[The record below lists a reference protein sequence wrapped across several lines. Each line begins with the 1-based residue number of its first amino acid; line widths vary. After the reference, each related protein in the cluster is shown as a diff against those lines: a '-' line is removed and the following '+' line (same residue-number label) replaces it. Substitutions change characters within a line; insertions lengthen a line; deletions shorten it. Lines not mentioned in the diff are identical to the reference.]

1 MTKSALRK
9 EFLRERMNLTQ
20 EMVDFKSDQISS
32 NIVGLL
38 KGEVFRNVHVFLP
51 YLKKKEINTWKIIS
65 ALRTAFPQAQ
75 IVAPY
80 ILPGTKEMDHFILN
94 EESTLITNAW
104 GIPEP
109 DPVTSQ
115 KVINTE
121 IDVVLLPLLIFDQRG
136 YRVGYGGGYYDRFLA
151 KCRTDTLKAGI
162 SLFEPVEKITDLNE
176 FDVRMDVCITPLKTY
191 TW

>member
-1 MTKSALRK
+1 MNKSALRK
-9 EFLRERMNLTQ
+9 EFLQGRMNLTQ

-32 NIVGLL
+32 NIVGFL
-38 KGEVFRNVHVFLP
+38 KGKVFRNVHVFLP

-65 ALRTAFPQAQ
+65 ALRTAFPQAK

-94 EESTLITNAW
+94 EETTLITNLWA
-104 GIPEP
+104 IPEP

-115 KVINTE
+115 KVFDTD
-121 IDVVLLPLLIFDQRG
+121 IDVVLLPLLVFDQLG
-136 YRVGYGGGYYDRFLA
+136 FRVGYGGGYYDRFLA
-151 KCRTDTLKAGI
+151 KCRPDALKAGI
-162 SLFEPVEKITDLNE
+162 SFFEPIEKITDLNE
-176 FDVRMDVCITPLKTY
+176 FDVKMDVCITPAKVY